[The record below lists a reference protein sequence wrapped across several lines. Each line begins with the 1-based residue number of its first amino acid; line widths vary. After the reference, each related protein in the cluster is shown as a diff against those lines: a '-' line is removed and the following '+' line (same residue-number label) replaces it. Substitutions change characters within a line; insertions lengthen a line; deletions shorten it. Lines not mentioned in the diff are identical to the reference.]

1 MRILIDTEKLNYDAF
16 PTETGEPG
24 DEFIT
29 RKKLESLSTI
39 HTLFLCDGKKCNN
52 CSYPTCKHT
61 RDLNHAQ
68 NFEHYTEYDMD
79 IHIEKG
85 KPKRLQDWQFAVK
98 KDPYESAAA
107 EAYVTAINILAVE
120 YLIKTHNEAEY
131 GWWCSKVNSLS
142 ETELESLQIHLSLN
156 MHASSLGAM
165 ITQGD
170 YEHQKEVLFDF
181 LKGEIS

>member
-1 MRILIDTEKLNYDAF
+1 MRMIIDTEKLNYDTF

-68 NFEHYTEYDMD
+68 NFEHYDLRAT
-79 IHIEKG
+79 G
-85 KPKRLQDWQFAVK
+85 L
-98 KDPYESAAA
+98 
-107 EAYVTAINILAVE
+107 AYNHTGTPI
-120 YLIKTHNEAEY
+120 
-131 GWWCSKVNSLS
+131 SKVKNVDL
-142 ETELESLQIHLSLN
+142 ENGIIELEKINL
-156 MHASSLGAM
+156 
-165 ITQGD
+165 
-170 YEHQKEVLFDF
+170 
-181 LKGEIS
+181 